1 MSDSEPAFQV
11 PTTVFTP
18 LEYGCVGLSEEEAV
32 ARHGEE
38 HVEVNQ
44 GPEEKRLPQYDTC
57 VALVP
62 PDIPSLTEARPGHR
76 SVGFPASQGLQLGRA
91 GTGWN
96 MGTQN
101 DGCDTMMWLEGTC
114 EMGVWEGGLRN

>member
-1 MSDSEPAFQV
+1 MGVFGLGPPGVCLTQPAFQV

-44 GPEEKRLPQYDTC
+44 GPEEERLLQHATC
-57 VALVP
+57 VVLMP
-62 PDIPSLTEARPGHR
+62 RGTPSPTEAQQGAG
-76 SVGFPASQGLQLGRA
+76 VLASLLPRA
-91 GTGWN
+91 CSLSGQEQAG
-96 MGTQN
+96 
-101 DGCDTMMWLEGTC
+101 DGDPELWWDGM
-114 EMGVWEGGLRN
+114 